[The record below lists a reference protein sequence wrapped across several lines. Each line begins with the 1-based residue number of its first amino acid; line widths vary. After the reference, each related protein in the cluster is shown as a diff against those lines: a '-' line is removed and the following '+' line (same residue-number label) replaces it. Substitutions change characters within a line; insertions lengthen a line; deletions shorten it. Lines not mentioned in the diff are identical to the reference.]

1 MTGDLTDLMARIGW
15 VRSQAKNFEDAGSIL
30 ALAMRFEKEGRELRA
45 EAEKR
50 YNAMNEIQRLGQ
62 EIER

>member
-15 VRSQAKNFEDAGSIL
+15 VRSQATNLEDAGSIL
-30 ALAMRFEKEGRELRA
+30 ALAMRFEKEARELRA

-50 YNAMNEIQRLGQ
+50 YNAMNEVQRLEQ
-62 EIER
+62 EIE